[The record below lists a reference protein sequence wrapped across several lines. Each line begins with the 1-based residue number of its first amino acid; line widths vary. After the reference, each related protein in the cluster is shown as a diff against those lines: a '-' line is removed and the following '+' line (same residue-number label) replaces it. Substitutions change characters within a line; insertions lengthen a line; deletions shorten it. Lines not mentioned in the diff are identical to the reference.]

1 MSARETARPMP
12 DPAPVTTA
20 ITPATLLSLDPPII
34 VDASAPWAPPGSIG
48 RASSGWTLWSEADR
62 HPAVIHG
69 GEAPRE
75 SVDPGLALQAQ
86 RGDDRAVVGAG
97 DADDVEALD
106 AHAAV
111 DEDVVDG
118 DGRDAAVRDRR
129 PGPDEAP
136 AGGVGGIE
144 VAAGEQAAQLALVE
158 RGVEVA

>member
-75 SVDPGLALQAQ
+75 SVDAGLEAVGLDDPPLHVGQRGERLPALQA
-86 RGDDRAVVGAG
+86 
-97 DADDVEALD
+97 L
-106 AHAAV
+106 
-111 DEDVVDG
+111 
-118 DGRDAAVRDRR
+118 
-129 PGPDEAP
+129 
-136 AGGVGGIE
+136 
-144 VAAGEQAAQLALVE
+144 
-158 RGVEVA
+158 